1 MSFLSFRAQKRHSI
15 LEEAVTFTSD
25 EPGMFPERTDLA
37 RTGKGLACRMP
48 PVTGPDILPAPPRTA
63 SDPELTT
70 APPQLAP
77 LKLLPF
83 GGTAR
88 WRAAGG
94 IKTHDGG
101 HYKLLW
107 RAQCQAEGNDEHC
120 DSSFYFGGGGL

>member
-1 MSFLSFRAQKRHSI
+1 
-15 LEEAVTFTSD
+15 
-25 EPGMFPERTDLA
+25 
-37 RTGKGLACRMP
+37 MP

-63 SDPELTT
+63 LDPELTT
-70 APPQLAP
+70 APPQLAL

-88 WRAAGG
+88 YRAAGG

-101 HYKLLW
+101 HYKLW
-107 RAQCQAEGNDEHC
+107 RAQSPAGGNDEHC